1 MKNVLIVDDHPVARL
16 AVRMVLE
23 KENLTVIAETD
34 DGLQAI
40 QLVRKNTPDLVIVD
54 IDIPSVN
61 GIDVVQ
67 RMRRDGFSG
76 GILVLTGK
84 EGDHYIR
91 RCASAGAD
99 GFVSKKNNLS
109 ELSDAVR
116 AIRSGYGYFP
126 RHLARSDVAAG
137 DAAADKDKLGELSA
151 KELDVLRHLAKGVK
165 VVDIARQMNISDKT
179 VSTYKSRL
187 MAKLG
192 LKTMIELYDFTQK
205 HNLD

>member
-23 KENLTVIAETD
+23 KENLTVVAETE
-34 DGLQAI
+34 DGLHAI
-40 QLVRKNTPDLVIVD
+40 QLAKQLSPDLVIVD
-54 IDIPSVN
+54 IDIVSVN

-67 RMRRDGFSG
+67 RLRANGFNG

-99 GFVSKKNNLS
+99 GFLSKRNNLS

-116 AIRSGYGYFP
+116 AIRGGYGYFP
-126 RHLARSDVAAG
+126 RNLARL
-137 DAAADKDKLGELSA
+137 DAVSGLIDSGKGKMAELSA
-151 KELDVLRHLAKGVK
+151 KELDVLRYLARGMK
-165 VVDIARQMNISDKT
+165 VVEIAREMNISDKT

-187 MAKLG
+187 MSKLG
-192 LKTMIELYDFTQK
+192 LKNMVEIYDFTQR